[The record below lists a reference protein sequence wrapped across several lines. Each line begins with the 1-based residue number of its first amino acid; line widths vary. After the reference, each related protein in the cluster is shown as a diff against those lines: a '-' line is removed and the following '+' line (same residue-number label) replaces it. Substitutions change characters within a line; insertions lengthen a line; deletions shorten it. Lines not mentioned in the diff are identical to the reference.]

1 MDAMARRK
9 NDVEKEKTETDVA
22 TFGSGREGQE
32 VTAIKIQKGKV
43 RCDGVKVRLHLLR
56 TRPIPIMISCIHIS
70 VAFSV
75 TEPLF
80 MAREWWV

>member
-32 VTAIKIQKGKV
+32 ATAIKIQRGKV
-43 RCDGVKVRLHLLR
+43 RCSSVKVYWE
-56 TRPIPIMISCIHIS
+56 SK
-70 VAFSV
+70 
-75 TEPLF
+75 E
-80 MAREWWV
+80 